1 MLKLFSR
8 LEKGR
13 SAIILFFAALL
24 VVGLVVAGVYN
35 RSGVATA
42 NPFKSKEVVASVR
55 GDDLTVADF
64 TVHKKS
70 REAQFSQFGGRI
82 SLASLGFTG
91 ERLLDELVS
100 SRIVVQEAERLNLT
114 ASKQEVHAEILRQTG
129 AATSGFNDK
138 IYLENVTRNYGDYR
152 LYERKVRDSVTGRKL
167 RAYVTAGVQ
176 VSEEEVRNNYLR
188 DNTEFGVVYVP
199 VTAADVAK
207 RINPSD
213 EELARFFQERQT
225 DYRFLEPQKKIRY
238 LFVNTNK
245 VAEKLQ
251 ISDEDLR
258 KEYEERDVEQKQAGV
273 RVQQIVLRVKQPE
286 LDQEVLTRATE
297 LVSRVRSAQD
307 LTASEEAFADLARGN
322 SEDAATAQQGGWLP
336 NVVRRIPNRKPP
348 ATPGA
353 GGLNDLLQNT
363 LDMKEGQV
371 GDPLKTGNAYY
382 IFRRGPSVP
391 KTFEEAKPEL
401 LVSLR
406 NRRAYGVAQGI
417 AGRAEARL
425 KETKD
430 VQRVAQEFAA
440 EANMAPAEMVKE
452 TGFVKPGDNIPD
464 IGSNP
469 QFEEAIKPLEEAG
482 QIGDRLNIPN
492 GFAVPILVEKRDP
505 RIPEL
510 AEVRD
515 RVAEDF
521 RQARAKEQLEQAA
534 RDLANGTAD
543 AGALT
548 AAAERMGLKVETE
561 EAFRWGRPLGTAGAA
576 PALDAAIYNLKA
588 GELSKTPVKVGDS
601 WYVVGVTKRTDA
613 DPAEFGKQQAQL
625 TERALEERRNQVF
638 DEYVAA
644 IRRRLEQAGDIEIR
658 RDVLARVEA
667 DSEPPA
673 ALPRAPLDIPDPSG
687 R

>member
-13 SAIILFFAALL
+13 SAIIILFAALL

-35 RSGVATA
+35 RSSVATA
-42 NPFKSKEVVASVR
+42 NPFKNREVMASVR
-55 GDDLTVADF
+55 GDDVTVADF
-64 TVHKKS
+64 TVRKKA
-70 REAQFSQFGGRI
+70 REAEFSRFGGQI
-82 SLASLGFTG
+82 SLATLGITG
-91 ERLLDELVS
+91 ERLLDELVN
-100 SRIVVQEAERLNLT
+100 SRIVVQEAERLNLKP
-114 ASKQEVHAEILRQTG
+114 SEEEVRDEIKRQSG
-129 AATSGFNDK
+129 AATGGFDFK
-138 IYLENVTRNYGDYR
+138 VYRENVTRSYGSIA
-152 LYERKVRDSVTGRKL
+152 LFEETIRDVVAGRKL

-176 VSEEEVRNNYLR
+176 VSEDEVRNNYLR

-199 VTAADVAK
+199 VTAAEVAK

-213 EELARFFQERQT
+213 EELGRYFQEHQT
-225 DYRFLEPQKKIRY
+225 DYRFLEPQKKVRY
-238 LFVNTNK
+238 LFVDTNK
-245 VAEKLQ
+245 VAEKLD
-251 ISDEDLR
+251 ISEEDLR

-297 LVSRVRSAQD
+297 LVSRVRNAQD

-322 SEDAATAQQGGWLP
+322 SEDAATAQTGGWLP
-336 NVVRRIPNRKPP
+336 NPVRRNPNRKPP
-348 ATPGA
+348 VA
-353 GGLNDLLQNT
+353 GGNVNDLLQNT

-391 KTFEEAKPEL
+391 KTFEEARNEL

-430 VQRVAQEFAA
+430 IQRVAQEFAA
-440 EANMAPAEMVKE
+440 ESNMSAADMVRE
-452 TGFVKPGDNIPD
+452 TGFVKPGDTIPE

-469 QFEEAIKPLEEAG
+469 QFEEAIKPLEEPG
-482 QIGDRLNIPN
+482 QIGERLSIPN
-492 GFAVPILVEKRDP
+492 GFAVPTLVEKRDP

-510 AEVRD
+510 AEVRE
-515 RVAEDF
+515 RVVEDF
-521 RQARAKEQLEQAA
+521 RQARAKEQLEQTA
-534 RDLANGTAD
+534 RDLANGAAD

-548 AAAERMGLKVETE
+548 AAAERMGLKAETE
-561 EAFRWGRPLGTAGAA
+561 EAFKWGRPLGTAGAD
-576 PALDAAIYNLKA
+576 PALDAAIYSLKA
-588 GELSKTPVKVGDS
+588 GEAVKTPVKVGDS
-601 WYVVGVTKRTDA
+601 WYVVGVTARKDA

-625 TERALEERRNQVF
+625 TERALEERRSQVF
-638 DEYVAA
+638 DEYVLSL
-644 IRRRLEQAGDIEIR
+644 RRRLEQEGEIEIR
-658 RDVLARVEA
+658 RDVLARVDAEA
-667 DSEPPA
+667 EPPA
-673 ALPRAPLDIPDPSG
+673 AFPNAPLDFPAPAG
-687 R
+687 Q